1 MKNYDKTIYGKKFL
15 TYKKAFLFFFTVFT
29 LALTLGTV
37 LEKRGLLS
45 PFFDKVT
52 PPMLQSGGW
61 YSGDLLLF
69 ITLFL
74 SGATIYAPTLSVLVV
89 SVSGLTLV
97 KSLSGLSLSPFLLE
111 LVSHIFTAYFLIS
124 YASFVT
130 LTAFRIFTD
139 EGVKNGTDLFTGTL
153 FSAQGFKG
161 IFNFRY
167 IGSYILFFIIFTA
180 PSLGVTI
187 IKEYLLT
194 LL

>member
-29 LALTLGTV
+29 LSVILGTV
-37 LEKRGLLS
+37 TQKRGLLS

-52 PPMLQSGGW
+52 PPILQSGGW
-61 YSGDLLLF
+61 YTGDLLLF

-74 SGATIYAPTLSVLVV
+74 SGATIYAPTLSVAVL
-89 SVSGLTLV
+89 SISGLTLPER
-97 KSLSGLSLSPFLLE
+97 LSGLTLYPFLLE
-111 LVSHIFTAYFLIS
+111 LISHLFTAYFLIS

-153 FSAQGFKG
+153 FSARGFKG

-167 IGSYILFFIIFTA
+167 VGSYILFFIIFTL

-187 IKEYLLT
+187 IKEYLLI
-194 LL
+194 